1 MSQTKTPLEQLVQL
15 LSRMPGLG
23 PRSAR
28 RAALQLLKKKESLMI
43 PLGNMLLDTAE
54 NIKTCHICGNIDTK
68 SPCAL
73 CTNPRRDDSI
83 ICVVE
88 QVSDLW
94 ALDRT
99 VSFQGRFHVLG
110 GVLSAMDGIS
120 PEQLNVE
127 SLVMRCQPQTKKFQI
142 SQEETPILSPVQEVI
157 LATNL
162 TVDGQTTAHYIA
174 DRLSHT
180 GVKITRLAHGVP
192 IGGEL
197 DYLDDGTLNAALK
210 ARRSL

>member
-1 MSQTKTPLEQLVQL
+1 MPSNAPHTIEHLINH
-15 LSRMPGLG
+15 LSRIPGLG

-28 RAALQLLKKKESLMI
+28 RAVLQLIKKRDALMI
-43 PLGNMLLDTAE
+43 PLGQSLLDTAE
-54 NIKTCHICGNIDTK
+54 HIKTCSTCGNIDGVD
-68 SPCAL
+68 PCTL
-73 CTNPRRDDSI
+73 CTNPKRDTSV

-94 ALDRT
+94 ALNRT
-99 VSFQGRFHVLG
+99 ATYTGQFHVLG
-110 GVLSAMDGIS
+110 GVLSAIDGVS
-120 PEQLNVE
+120 PDQLNVD
-127 SLVMRCQPQTKKFQI
+127 SLVARCGNTD
-142 SQEETPILSPVQEVI
+142 TPVQEII

-174 DRLSHT
+174 DRLAQT

-197 DYLDDGTLNAALK
+197 DYLDDGTLNAALQS
-210 ARRSL
+210 RRSL